1 MLTKYVL
8 QEMPLL
14 TSLFF
19 IFGVFIIY
27 EILFDGVKSVL
38 SLKEINIESGILK
51 AQLGIMYLFILLF
64 GLQALV
70 VNHQATWI
78 FINFQIVALIFC
90 AVFLDAP
97 VNYPIF
103 IPIVLAFMIFNSAI
117 FYWESWCF
125 ALTLFLFYY
134 SLKYIKKKRTNPFP
148 FIYYMLDGLFFG
160 TILWS
165 LARIKFSLNGATIFQ
180 QVSYL
185 IVFEIFVY
193 SYIGFF
199 IRDVRVKHTLYEFA
213 HLDALTH
220 VKNFAAFDND
230 IHALFNQHQSND
242 INVAMIMFDID
253 HFKSIND
260 HYGHLVGDK
269 VLQQVADITQTV
281 INANDGNI
289 RFYRTGGEEFNVILP
304 NYKLSEIDFIT
315 QEIFTAINNSQFKFN
330 NQKVDVSVSV
340 GSSEIR
346 ENDLNSDEFYSR
358 VDDALY
364 QSKRNGR
371 MRITKS

>member
-14 TSLFF
+14 VSLFF
-19 IFGVFIIY
+19 ILGVFIIY
-27 EILFDGVKSVL
+27 EILFDGIKSVL
-38 SLKEINIESGILK
+38 SIRKIEIESNILK

-64 GLQALV
+64 GLQTLV
-70 VNHQATWI
+70 VNQETTWI
-78 FINFQIVALIFC
+78 FINFQIIALIFC

-97 VNYPIF
+97 VNYPVF
-103 IPIVLAFMIFNSAI
+103 IPIVLIFMIFNSAI

-125 ALTLFLFYY
+125 ALTLFAFYF
-134 SLKYIKKKRTNPFP
+134 SLKYIKKKRANSFP
-148 FIYYMLDGLFFG
+148 FIYYILDGLLFG
-160 TILWS
+160 VILWT
-165 LARIKFSLNGATIFQ
+165 LARIKFSLDVTTIFR

-199 IRDVRVKHTLYEFA
+199 VRDIRVKHTLYEFA

-230 IHALFNQHQSND
+230 IHALFNQYQSNKID
-242 INVAMIMFDID
+242 VAMIMFDID

-260 HYGHLVGDK
+260 HYGHLIGDK

-281 INANDGNI
+281 LAANDNNI
-289 RFYRTGGEEFNVILP
+289 RFYRTGGEEFNIILP
-304 NYKLSEIDFIT
+304 SYKLTEIDSIT
-315 QEIFTAINNSQFKFN
+315 QEVFSAINNSQFCIN
-330 NQKVDVSVSV
+330 NQTVDVSVSV

-346 ENDLNSDEFYSR
+346 DSDLTSDEFYSR
-358 VDDALY
+358 VDEALY

>member
-1 MLTKYVL
+1 
-8 QEMPLL
+8 MPLL

-19 IFGVFIIY
+19 ILGVFIIY

-78 FINFQIVALIFC
+78 FINFQIIALIFC

-148 FIYYMLDGLFFG
+148 FIYYILDGLFFG

-269 VLQQVADITQTV
+269 VLQKVADITQTV

-304 NYKLSEIDFIT
+304 NYKLSEIDSIT
-315 QEIFTAINNSQFKFN
+315 QEIFTAINNSQFNFN
-330 NQKVDVSVSV
+330 NQTVDVSVSV

-346 ENDLNSDEFYSR
+346 KNDLNSDEFYIR